1 MEAAERILEGF
12 DGILQVDGYQG
23 YHRLARP
30 KRKGGVPLRLAACW
44 SHSRRKII
52 AATPKAGSPIAEAVL
67 ARIAALYAIEK
78 EIRGADAPARQT
90 RPVTSDHGRSSLNS
104 RGFCAS
110 KPLACRRAARWAR
123 RSPIS

>member
-1 MEAAERILEGF
+1 MGHVERFQTTFFLLSRTYP
-12 DGILQVDGYQG
+12 D
-23 YHRLARP
+23 AS
-30 KRKGGVPLRLAACW
+30 W

-90 RPVTSDHGRSSLNS
+90 TRNPAGHFKFLRVWSVKFLHPRGRT
-104 RGFCAS
+104 RDC
-110 KPLACRRAARWAR
+110 
-123 RSPIS
+123 

>member
-90 RPVTSDHGRSSLNS
+90 TRNERSRPLVAEL
-104 RGFCAS
+104 
-110 KPLACRRAARWAR
+110 
-123 RSPIS
+123 